1 MDASSEIILVGGL
14 LLLLSVFA
22 GLVSARLGVP
32 LLLAFLGLGMTA
44 GEDGPG
50 HIHFSNFQIAYL
62 IGSAALALI
71 LFDGGIT
78 TKWQEVRRLV
88 LPSALLATLGVAITA
103 GIVGAAAH
111 YGYHIP
117 WLEALLIGAVVAP
130 TDAAAVASLLHMQNL
145 HLRTRVGAILEV
157 ESGLNDPMAV
167 FLTLLLVQHISHP
180 LGPGWASGVGLFAQ
194 QMIGGAIFG
203 LVGGRVLLLMFR
215 RLSLSTSL
223 YPILGLAG
231 ALTIFG
237 GAQLVEASGFLATYL
252 AALILGNGVYPGR
265 QAVGRFFGSF
275 AWLSQIILFLMLGL
289 LVTPHSLHPYAASAI
304 GVAAVLI
311 FVARPLAVAVC
322 LVPFRIPWREILFI
336 SWVGLRGAVPIFLA
350 IIPMLIGASGGILLF
365 GTAFI
370 VVLVSLLIQGWT
382 VAPLARWLRLDVRV
396 EGPRAKL
403 DIDLPESLARSG
415 SIVGYRIESSSPAV
429 GYTPNELPLP
439 PGTDILLTVRDGAA
453 FGRGET
459 ISIAPED
466 YVLVWGKPQDAPIL
480 DGLLSPRDDRTG
492 AAPSGAFG
500 EFAFPGSTP
509 LSAILSLYDQK
520 QPRRPFAGSAGEYLK
535 VKIGRPRVGDR
546 IRLGAIELI
555 IREVDGE
562 EVSSVA
568 VEVDPE
574 GERKRLSFWPLRP
587 RVSISQP
594 ASRLRETQRSD
605 P

>member
-1 MDASSEIILVGGL
+1 MDASSEIILLGGL

-22 GLVSARLGVP
+22 GLVSARLGAP

-50 HIHFSNFQIAYL
+50 HIHFGNFQIAYL
-62 IGSAALALI
+62 IGSGALALI

-88 LPSALLATLGVAITA
+88 VPSALLATLGVAITA

-145 HLRTRVGAILEV
+145 HLRTRVAAILEV

-167 FLTLLLVQHISHP
+167 FITLLLVEHIGHP
-180 LGPGWASGVGLFAQ
+180 LGAGWISGIGLFAQ
-194 QMIGGAIFG
+194 QMVGGAIFG
-203 LVGGRVLLLMFR
+203 LVGGRVLLFMFR
-215 RLSLSTSL
+215 RLSLNTGL

-237 GAQLVEASGFLATYL
+237 GAQVIEASGFLATYL

-275 AWLSQIILFLMLGL
+275 AWLSQIVLFLMLGL
-289 LVTPHSLHPYAASAI
+289 LVTPHSLEPYAASAL
-304 GVAAVLI
+304 GVAGVLI

-322 LVPFRIPWREILFI
+322 LMPFRIPWREILFI

-370 VVLVSLLIQGWT
+370 VVMVSLVIQGWT

-396 EGPRAKL
+396 EAPRAKL
-403 DIDLPESLARSG
+403 DIDLPETLVRSG
-415 SIVGYRIESSSPAV
+415 NIVGYRIESSSPAI
-429 GYTPNELPLP
+429 GHTPAELPLP
-439 PGTDILLTVRDGAA
+439 SGADILLTVRDGAA

-459 ISIAPED
+459 ISIAPDD
-466 YVLVWGKPQDAPIL
+466 YVLVWGKPEDAPML
-480 DGLLSPRDDRTG
+480 DGLLAPRDDRTG
-492 AAPSGAFG
+492 ANPSGAFG

-520 QPRRPFAGSAGEYLK
+520 PPRRPFGGSAGEYLK
-535 VKIGRPRVGDR
+535 AKIGRPRVGDR
-546 IRLGAIELI
+546 MRLGAIDLI

-574 GERKRLSFWPLRP
+574 GERRRSFWPR
-587 RVSISQP
+587 R
-594 ASRLRETQRSD
+594 
-605 P
+605 